1 MIGQLFRL
9 GLWKV
14 KPENS
19 AAFVAAWQAA
29 AEWLEHNL
37 PGERGAVLLED
48 INDPGRF
55 ISYAPISDFAKVEE
69 MMAGAEFQKLMSKVM
84 ALCEDVK
91 PHRMRAVGA
100 VGRQE
105 ASQESIISKW

>member
-1 MIGQLFRL
+1 VEKIGQQLRL

-14 KPENS
+14 KQENS

-29 AEWLEHNL
+29 AEWLGHNL

-48 INDPGRF
+48 SHDPGKF
-55 ISYAPISDFAKVEE
+55 ISYAPISDFKKVEAL
-69 MMAGAEFQKLMSKVM
+69 MAEAEFQKRMSKVM

-91 PHRMRAVGA
+91 PHQMRAVGA
-100 VGRQE
+100 VGRQAE
-105 ASQESIISKW
+105 E

>member
-19 AAFVAAWQAA
+19 AAFVAAWQAVT
-29 AEWLEHNL
+29 EWLVHYL

-48 INDPGRF
+48 INDPGKF
-55 ISYAPISDFAKVEE
+55 TSYAPISDFEKVEE
-69 MMAGAEFQKLMSKVM
+69 MMAEAEFRKRMSKVM
-84 ALCEDVK
+84 VLCEDV
-91 PHRMRAVGA
+91 
-100 VGRQE
+100 
-105 ASQESIISKW
+105 